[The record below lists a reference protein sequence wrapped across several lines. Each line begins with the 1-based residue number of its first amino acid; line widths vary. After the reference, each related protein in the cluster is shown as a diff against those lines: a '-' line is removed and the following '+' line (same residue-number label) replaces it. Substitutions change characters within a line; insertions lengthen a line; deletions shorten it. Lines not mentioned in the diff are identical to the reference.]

1 MSIIYGTPLF
11 FSGGTTILSSLPPL
25 LDNFKAVSQP
35 IVDSPSQ
42 VKITL
47 SANKLPPEMATD
59 LAGAVWVYGDHQ
71 PDTAND
77 GRRIELQKDAV
88 VGDSHS
94 VIEQN
99 FTWNTDKDF
108 YVRQF
113 TYNDK
118 KQYQTMMYGATAMIR
133 FVGVP
138 QPVADLQETHSGSA
152 INLTWKNPVEDKNF
166 HHVIVAYGLSG
177 FPATPEEGTSVYN
190 GTGETAKIEPVT
202 LGATYYISVF
212 TISTEG
218 LYGNPVQ
225 ATVEI
230 PEGKLLSSLPS
241 GTKIKLGNYGGK
253 DLQWKLARDTSN
265 QALRLVLE
273 SVSVGVL
280 GNKAFDNKEP
290 RNSLAERRED
300 GNNRYIWSNIHQWL
314 NATSGVNWYV
324 AQHGEDA
331 APDYNNQVGFL
342 NGWHPSELNVLKF
355 EQWTVR
361 KSNPD
366 GGGIENFT
374 SRVVLPSSSEFG
386 IESNID
392 GSARLDIFNSDGDR
406 AIGSMCYTR
415 TPYVYD
421 GIRVVS
427 VNENGKYS
435 SGFGT
440 AWWQHAVRPMCAPKP
455 ETLVSLELDDD
466 GCYTV
471 VA

>member
-77 GRRIELQKDAV
+77 GRRIELQKDAI
-88 VGDSHS
+88 VGDNQSI
-94 VIEQN
+94 VEQT

-138 QPVADLQETHSGSA
+138 QPVTDLQETHSGSS

-190 GTGETAKIEPVT
+190 STGETAKIEKVT

-241 GTKIKLGNYGGK
+241 GTKIKLGRYGGK

-265 QALRLVLE
+265 QKIRMILNA
-273 SVSVGVL
+273 SSMDTIG
-280 GNKAFDNKEP
+280 GKMFDNKEP
-290 RNSLAERRED
+290 SNKNNRDIA
-300 GNNRYIWSNIHQWL
+300 GNNRYIWSNLHQWL
-314 NATSGVNWYV
+314 NSDKPANQWYA
-324 AQHGEDA
+324 AQHQYDA
-331 APDYNNQVGFL
+331 PPDYTNINGFL
-342 NGWHPSELNVLKF
+342 YEWNESERNVLDSTN
-355 EQWTVR
+355 WIVTR
-361 KSNPD
+361 HSAD
-366 GGGIENFT
+366 GGGSEVFQ
-374 SRVVLPSSSEFG
+374 SRVTLPSTTEMG
-386 IESNID
+386 LNVD
-392 GSARLDIFNSDGDR
+392 TGGGRLDIFNNDTDR
-406 AIGSMCYTR
+406 KARLAYWCR
-415 TPYVYD
+415 TPHTGLAYNVMVVYNT
-421 GIRVVS
+421 GA
-427 VNENGKYS
+427 EGA
-435 SGFGT
+435 SGG
-440 AWWQHAVRPMCAPKP
+440 ANNPNLLVRPMCAPKP